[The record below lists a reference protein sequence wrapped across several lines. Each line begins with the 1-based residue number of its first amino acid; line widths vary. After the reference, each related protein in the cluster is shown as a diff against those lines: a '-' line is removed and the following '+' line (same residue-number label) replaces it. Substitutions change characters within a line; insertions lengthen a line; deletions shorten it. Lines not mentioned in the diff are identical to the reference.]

1 MSLITGKISWFGG
14 PQDKTTGPTTA
25 SGAPTST
32 PGIAVYNQSTLG
44 GYWLLRMPNGHGVV
58 VKQTD
63 IGPAPSTGRT
73 FDFTY
78 SLLPLLGYNTSNF
91 PTNQS
96 VRGVYLGKTIQDV
109 ANNFANAI
117 GQANISTDVVN
128 QPGNTSFFSQLQS
141 KGVQAVNFDLLT
153 PAGGG
158 QSYQQSVQQAAD
170 TAQAVATW
178 EEQLAKVLGNLLNPR
193 FWLRGLEVLAG
204 IALLVMGLMS
214 LSGRTTTPVTVAK
227 GAARNAGKAAA
238 LA

>member
-109 ANNFANAI
+109 VDYMVQEGLEFASAVPGDEGAYRALHSALASYNM
-117 GQANISTDVVN
+117 QVN
-128 QPGNTSFFSQLQS
+128 SQL
-141 KGVQAVNFDLLT
+141 
-153 PAGGG
+153 
-158 QSYQQSVQQAAD
+158 
-170 TAQAVATW
+170 
-178 EEQLAKVLGNLLNPR
+178 
-193 FWLRGLEVLAG
+193 
-204 IALLVMGLMS
+204 
-214 LSGRTTTPVTVAK
+214 
-227 GAARNAGKAAA
+227 AAA
-238 LA
+238 GTTSKE